1 MILYALHCDNGHTFE
16 AWFRDGAS
24 FDEQAEAGVIACPE
38 CGSTAVGKAIMAP
51 NLARHHGARQSAPSR
66 PSPAP
71 ADAPAQ
77 GTAHGTA
84 HGTGGKN
91 APTDSE
97 AASGAGDSQT
107 PAGAPAALSALR
119 EMVEKTC
126 DHVGDRFAE
135 EARRIHYGEVA
146 PRSIYGRTTEDEAEA
161 LREEGVEFASL
172 PWSRRS
178 DA

>member
-1 MILYALHCDNGHTFE
+1 MILFALRCDNGHTFE

-38 CGSTAVGKAIMAP
+38 CGGTNVGKAIMAP

-66 PSPAP
+66 P
-71 ADAPAQ
+71 ADAP
-77 GTAHGTA
+77 
-84 HGTGGKN
+84 
-91 APTDSE
+91 PE
-97 AASGAGDSQT
+97 ERSGD
-107 PAGAPAALSALR
+107 GAPVESAPPAVVDDSRPARATAALAALR

-126 DHVGDRFAE
+126 DHVGDHFAE
-135 EARRIHYGEVA
+135 EARRIHYGEAA
-146 PRSIYGRTTEDEAEA
+146 PRSIYGRTSEDEAEA

-172 PWSRRS
+172 PWPRRS